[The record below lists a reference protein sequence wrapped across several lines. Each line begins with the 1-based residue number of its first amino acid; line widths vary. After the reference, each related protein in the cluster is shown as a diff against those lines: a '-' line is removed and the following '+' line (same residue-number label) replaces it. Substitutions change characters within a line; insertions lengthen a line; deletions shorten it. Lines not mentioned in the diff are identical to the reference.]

1 MAEAAYKETSCATE
15 SSNPKAKIDTICEG
29 CQEKPSKYKCPG
41 CSIRSCSLPCVKA
54 HKLSTG
60 CNGKKQLT
68 QIIPL
73 SKFDDNLLISDY
85 NLLEDVK
92 RVADSAQRKRA
103 KLCGDYQYR
112 LPLPL
117 KNLGKAAASRR
128 TKIIFLPTGMSKRQ
142 TNQSFYH
149 YRKKVISWTIE
160 WRFHSTDVVLHD
172 HRVDENTSLSSV
184 IVNHLQPSPW
194 NHRLKRFCK
203 EPLQSLK
210 LFVRKFAKV
219 SKSPFLE
226 LDIDAPI
233 REQLA
238 NLVIIEYPV
247 IHVFLPSHHYDFEVI
262 KAAIRQKLDPKK
274 SIGNQEQS
282 PKGVPFREEEIK
294 DEYSPDPKVLDL
306 MNYGK
311 QNGIDKIFHQPTGTK
326 EQVTDKL
333 DGLCAMASEKV
344 IKNEIHCVKT
354 EDEQLDF
361 SVNSTVADLLE
372 KMDFEFE
379 QGLIDSYSDLIS
391 ESNLDEVFDLD
402 GVFKQD
408 LRLPETNDQLPIEEL
423 EEGEISG

>member
-1 MAEAAYKETSCATE
+1 MAEATYKETSCEPE
-15 SSNPKAKIDTICEG
+15 SSNPKARKDTICEG
-29 CQEKPSKYKCPG
+29 CKEKASKYKCPG

-54 HKLSTG
+54 HKQSTG
-60 CNGKKQLT
+60 CTGKKPLA

-103 KLCGDYQYR
+103 KLCGDGENR
-112 LPLPL
+112 LPHPHPHKFLR
-117 KNLGKAAASRR
+117 KAAASRR
-128 TKIIFLPTGMSKRQ
+128 TKIIFHPTGMSKRQ
-142 TNQSFYH
+142 MNQSFYDC
-149 YRKKVISWTIE
+149 RKKAISWTIE

-172 HRVDENTSLSSV
+172 HGVDENTSLSSV
-184 IVNHLQPSPW
+184 IMNHLQPGPW
-194 NHRLKRFCK
+194 NHRLKRFCE

-210 LFVRKFAKV
+210 FFVRKFAKG

-233 REQLA
+233 RQQLA

-247 IHVFLPSHHYDFEVI
+247 IHVFLPWHHYDFAVI
-262 KAAIRQKLDPKK
+262 KAAIRHKLDPKK
-274 SIGNQEQS
+274 SIENREQS
-282 PKGVPFREEEIK
+282 PKGVPFKEEEIK
-294 DEYSPDPKVLDL
+294 DENDPKVLDL

-311 QNGIDKIFHQPTGTK
+311 KNFVDKFSHQPTGTE
-326 EQVTDKL
+326 EQVIDKK
-333 DGLCAMASEKV
+333 DSLCATASEKV
-344 IKNEIHCVKT
+344 IKINICSVKA

-361 SVNSTVADLLE
+361 SINSTVADLLE
-372 KMDFEFE
+372 KMDFDFE
-379 QGLIDSYSDLIS
+379 QELIDSYSDLIS

-402 GVFKQD
+402 GVLLTEK
-408 LRLPETNDQLPIEEL
+408 NDQLPIEEL

>member
-1 MAEAAYKETSCATE
+1 MEVF
-15 SSNPKAKIDTICEG
+15 P
-29 CQEKPSKYKCPG
+29 
-41 CSIRSCSLPCVKA
+41 
-54 HKLSTG
+54 
-60 CNGKKQLT
+60 
-68 QIIPL
+68 
-73 SKFDDNLLISDY
+73 
-85 NLLEDVK
+85 
-92 RVADSAQRKRA
+92 
-103 KLCGDYQYR
+103 
-112 LPLPL
+112 
-117 KNLGKAAASRR
+117 
-128 TKIIFLPTGMSKRQ
+128 
-142 TNQSFYH
+142 
-149 YRKKVISWTIE
+149 
-160 WRFHSTDVVLHD
+160 STDVVLLNHG
-172 HRVDENTSLSSV
+172 VDENTSLSSV